1 KLSQPLPIPKQNPPE
16 LLLHAQFQFHPP
28 FLPSLPPKKPPH
40 SLIKPHPT
48 LFLFPTLQPPN
59 IPYKIPH
66 PLANFQPLPP
76 IFQPLNQPLN
86 HLSTRC

>member
-1 KLSQPLPIPKQNPPE
+1 KSHQTHKLSQPLPIPKQKPPH
-16 LLLHAQFQFHPP
+16 LLLHPHFQFHPP

-48 LFLFPTLQPPN
+48 LFLFPTLQARN

-66 PLANFQPLPP
+66 RL
-76 IFQPLNQPLN
+76 
-86 HLSTRC
+86 